1 MKSKENPYVLQFG
14 LEPAQMIP
22 RYAQWMQVE
31 NAFFSE
37 GITQRIFM
45 ITGVRGSGK
54 TVFMTNVAERCLR
67 EGWIVVNVNVSSR
80 VSVVEQIVVELANH
94 KFLKK
99 HININSLSVS
109 GLGLN
114 VQLSKEKKSTNSE
127 FEARELLK
135 IAEKNNYRVLVTID
149 EVTNSDTIR
158 EFSGAFQIWVREKL
172 PVYLLMTGLFENIRE
187 LQNEKSLTFLYRCPR
202 IDLMP
207 LQMVAI
213 KDNYKQNLNI
223 SDEQARQ
230 MAMYTKGY
238 SFAFQSLGYVV
249 WNAGEFNESV
259 LEEYKSI
266 LIDLSYEKIWDELSM
281 NDKRVCVA
289 LAKSKDGSF
298 TRVREIL
305 GWSANQLNPYRRRL
319 INKQIVVAKS
329 KGFVAFT
336 LPLFDEFV
344 LEADEYEYN

>member
-1 MKSKENPYVLQFG
+1 MIMMTKGNPYVLQFG

-22 RYAQWMQVE
+22 RDVQRMKVE
-31 NAFFSE
+31 NAFLEE
-37 GITQRIFM
+37 GAQRTFV

-54 TVFMTNVAERCLR
+54 TVFMTDVADRCLKK
-67 EGWIVVNVNVSSR
+67 GWIVVNVNVSSR
-80 VSVVEQIVVELANH
+80 ASVVDQIVVELVNH
-94 KFLKK
+94 KFLKRY
-99 HININSLSVS
+99 IDIDSS
-109 GLGLN
+109 
-114 VQLSKEKKSTNSE
+114 
-127 FEARELLK
+127 FEIKDLLRV
-135 IAEKNNYRVLVTID
+135 AEKNNHRVLITVD
-149 EVTNSDTIR
+149 EVTNSDAIR
-158 EFSGAFQIWVREKL
+158 DFFGVFQIWTRENL
-172 PVYLLMTGLFENIRE
+172 PVYLLMAGLYENIAG
-187 LQNEKSLTFLYRCPR
+187 LNITYLYRCPR

-223 SDEQARQ
+223 SDEQAQQ

-249 WNAGEFNESV
+249 WNAGKFNESV

-305 GWSANQLNPYRRRL
+305 GWNANQLNPYRRRL

-344 LEADEYEYN
+344 LEVDEYEYN